1 MPILESLSV
10 ASLGAIILF
19 VTNIE
24 NSINLIPNIQLQEIL
39 INMSQAQLILY
50 SSFIFVFMLVL
61 KNIIIFLFYFFEG
74 RIKRNISNY
83 HSELLFQKFINKN
96 YLNLISYN
104 LSNIQNEILVQ
115 SKKISALI
123 FVITGFIK
131 DMTLALIF
139 LTSLFLLNYKATIFL
154 IILGSSFSYL
164 FYFFTNKRIKL
175 IGGIVR
181 NLEAELVKVVRSTFE
196 GFKIIILF
204 GKKNFFKKKFHIEL
218 TEVTRHELWY
228 FVVSKIPRLL
238 LEIIF
243 ALSLVIFLN
252 FFILNEANISEALP
266 FLVFLSLISM
276 RMLPI
281 LTNLN
286 LIIAQMKI
294 LQIAVE
300 AIINIMSDNSETI
313 IVEKDSFTISQTQ
326 EKFVK
331 IDNIEL
337 KNIYFKYPN
346 TDNKI
351 IKDFSFTF
359 AKDTLY
365 ALTGRSG
372 AGKSTL
378 VDLISGVLNPDQGI
392 IFSNTKDIHQNIKN
406 WQKKVGY
413 VPQENFLINDSIKN
427 NICFAEK
434 PEEVNI
440 DLLNEAIDQ
449 SDLRDFIK
457 NLPKKENMIL
467 GDGGVNISGGQK
479 QRIGLARALYQK
491 RSILILDEATSSV
504 DSETEDKILETLHKI
519 KKNRI
524 IIMIAHRQ
532 STIDQCDQI
541 IYLNEGS
548 TTSIN

>member
-1 MPILESLSV
+1 
-10 ASLGAIILF
+10 
-19 VTNIE
+19 
-24 NSINLIPNIQLQEIL
+24 
-39 INMSQAQLILY
+39 
-50 SSFIFVFMLVL
+50 
-61 KNIIIFLFYFFEG
+61 
-74 RIKRNISNY
+74 
-83 HSELLFQKFINKN
+83 
-96 YLNLISYN
+96 
-104 LSNIQNEILVQ
+104 
-115 SKKISALI
+115 
-123 FVITGFIK
+123 
-131 DMTLALIF
+131 
-139 LTSLFLLNYKATIFL
+139 
-154 IILGSSFSYL
+154 
-164 FYFFTNKRIKL
+164 
-175 IGGIVR
+175 
-181 NLEAELVKVVRSTFE
+181 
-196 GFKIIILF
+196 
-204 GKKNFFKKKFHIEL
+204 
-218 TEVTRHELWY
+218 
-228 FVVSKIPRLL
+228 
-238 LEIIF
+238 
-243 ALSLVIFLN
+243 
-252 FFILNEANISEALP
+252 
-266 FLVFLSLISM
+266 
-276 RMLPI
+276 
-281 LTNLN
+281 
-286 LIIAQMKI
+286 MKI

-413 VPQENFLINDSIKN
+413 VPQDNFLINDSIKN

-504 DSETEDKILETLHKI
+504 DSETEDKILKTLHKI
-519 KKNRI
+519 KKNKI

-532 STIDQCDQI
+532 STIEKCDQI
-541 IYLNEGS
+541 INLN
-548 TTSIN
+548 

>member
-1 MPILESLSV
+1 
-10 ASLGAIILF
+10 
-19 VTNIE
+19 
-24 NSINLIPNIQLQEIL
+24 
-39 INMSQAQLILY
+39 MSQAQLILY

-74 RIKRNISNY
+74 GIRRNISNY

-115 SKKISALI
+115 SKKISALV
-123 FVITGFIK
+123 FQVTGFIK

-164 FYFFTNKRIKL
+164 FYFLTNKRIKL
-175 IGGIVR
+175 IGGKIR

-204 GKKNFFKKKFHIEL
+204 GKKNFFKKKYHIDL
-218 TEVTRHELWY
+218 TEMTRHELWY
-228 FVVSKIPRLL
+228 IRVSKIPRLL

-252 FFILNEANISEALP
+252 FSILDETNISETLP

-286 LIIAQMKI
+286 LVIAHMKI
-294 LQIAVE
+294 LQISVE
-300 AIINIMSDNSETI
+300 AIINIISDNSETI
-313 IVEKDSFTISQTQ
+313 IVEKDSFTISQTE
-326 EKFVK
+326 EKFIK

-378 VDLISGVLNPDQGI
+378 VDLISGVIKPNQGI
-392 IFSNTKDIHQNIKN
+392 IFSNTKNIHQNLKN

-413 VPQENFLINDSIKN
+413 VPQDNFLINDTIKS

-434 PEEVNI
+434 PEEVKI
-440 DLLNEAIDQ
+440 DLLKEAIDQ
-449 SDLRDFIK
+449 SDLRDFIN
-457 NLPKKENMIL
+457 NLPKKEDMIL
-467 GDGGVNISGGQK
+467 GDAGVNISGGQK
-479 QRIGLARALYQK
+479 QRIGLARALYQN
-491 RSILILDEATSSV
+491 RSFLILDEVTSSV
-504 DSETEDKILETLHKI
+504 DAETEDAILETLHKI

-541 IYLNEGS
+541 IYLNEGLIKK
-548 TTSIN
+548 IN

>member
-1 MPILESLSV
+1 
-10 ASLGAIILF
+10 
-19 VTNIE
+19 
-24 NSINLIPNIQLQEIL
+24 
-39 INMSQAQLILY
+39 MSQAQLILY
-50 SSFIFVFMLVL
+50 SSFTFVFMLVL
-61 KNIIIFLFYFFEG
+61 KNIIIFLYYIFEG
-74 RIKRNISNY
+74 RIKRNVSNY
-83 HSELLFQKFINKN
+83 HGELLFQKFINKN

-115 SKKISALI
+115 SKKISALV
-123 FVITGFIK
+123 FQVTGFIK

-218 TEVTRHELWY
+218 TEMTRHELWY
-228 FVVSKIPRLL
+228 FIVSKIPRLL
-238 LEIIF
+238 LEITF

-252 FFILNEANISEALP
+252 FFILNETNISESLP

-286 LIIAQMKI
+286 LVIANMKI

-413 VPQENFLINDSIKN
+413 VPQDNFLINDSIKN

-434 PEEVNI
+434 LEEVNI

-467 GDGGVNISGGQK
+467 GDGAVNISGGQK
-479 QRIGLARALYQK
+479 QRIGLARALYQN
-491 RSILILDEATSSV
+491 RSFLILDEVTSSV
-504 DSETEDKILETLHKI
+504 DAETEDAILETLHKI

-532 STIDQCDQI
+532 STIKKCDQTI
-541 IYLNEGS
+541 NLNDF
-548 TTSIN
+548 IKKN